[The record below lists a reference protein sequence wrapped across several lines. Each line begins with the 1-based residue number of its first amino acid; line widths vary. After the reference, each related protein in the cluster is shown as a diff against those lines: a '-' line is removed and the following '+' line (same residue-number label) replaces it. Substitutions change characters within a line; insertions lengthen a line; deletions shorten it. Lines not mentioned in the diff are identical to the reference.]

1 MGGTPKQDRQ
11 KLSVRA
17 LSPATLDHLP
27 DRVIGPVQAHRVH
40 DQALA
45 FGLQVECISVRD
57 HSRAIGEI
65 RQEEYGD
72 S

>member
-1 MGGTPKQDRQ
+1 M
-11 KLSVRA
+11 
-17 LSPATLDHLP
+17 
-27 DRVIGPVQAHRVH
+27 QAHCVH

-65 RQEEYGD
+65 RAALEEPAEEAPFDLTPEDDD
-72 S
+72 SDAAREH